1 MVVWMVSANRGLD
14 MIENGSSILERHRVS
29 VVGSGT
35 ETLVLIPG
43 FGTDQSAWR
52 HVVEAMRDRYRIV
65 MFDLA
70 GIGPSNQMHY
80 DHVSYGTL
88 DAYARDVVAILEAL
102 WIEKCICI
110 GHSVAG
116 MVAALASIRTPH
128 LFAKLV
134 LLGGSACYR
143 NVGDYRGGFDTA
155 DIDALI
161 DNATQDYMRWTVQFG
176 QIVVAR
182 PAEDPTV
189 REFAATLRA
198 MRPDMALSL
207 LLTVLRSDVRS
218 RLAEVTV
225 PAVILQ
231 AREDAAVTR
240 EAAEYLRDHLAGSVL
255 EILDASGHL
264 PHLSAPGTVVAAL
277 GRHLS

>member
-1 MVVWMVSANRGLD
+1 
-14 MIENGSSILERHRVS
+14 MIENGSSILERHKVS
-29 VVGSGT
+29 VVGSGA

-43 FGTDQSAWR
+43 FGTEQSAWR
-52 HVVEAMRDRYRIV
+52 HVVESLLDRYRIV
-65 MFDLA
+65 LFDLA
-70 GIGPSNQMHY
+70 GIGPGSQMHY
-80 DHVSYGTL
+80 DHASYGTL
-88 DAYARDVVAILEAL
+88 DAYARDVLAILEAL
-102 WIEKCICI
+102 RIERCICI

-116 MVAALASIRTPH
+116 MVAVLASIRMPN

-155 DIDALI
+155 GIDALI
-161 DNATQDYMRWTVQFG
+161 DNATQDYMQWTVQFG
-176 QIVVAR
+176 QLVVSR
-182 PAEDPTV
+182 PAEDPVV
-189 REFAATLRA
+189 REFAASLRA

-240 EAAEYLRDHLAGSVL
+240 EAAEYLRDHLSGSVL
-255 EILDASGHL
+255 EILDAAGHL
-264 PHLSAPGTVVAAL
+264 PHLSAPGTVIAAL
-277 GRHLS
+277 DRHLSWLC

>member
-1 MVVWMVSANRGLD
+1 MVASIFAIDRGFD
-14 MIENGSSILERHRVS
+14 MIENGSSILERHKVS
-29 VVGSGT
+29 VVGSGA

-43 FGTDQSAWR
+43 FGTEQSAWR
-52 HVVEAMRDRYRIV
+52 HVVEAMQDRYRIV
-65 MFDLA
+65 LFDLA
-70 GIGPSNQMHY
+70 GIGPGNQMHY
-80 DHVSYGTL
+80 DHASYGTL
-88 DAYARDVVAILEAL
+88 DAYARDVVAILETL
-102 WIEKCICI
+102 WIEKCVCI

-116 MVAALASIRTPH
+116 MVAALASIRMPH

-155 DIDALI
+155 DFDALI
-161 DNATQDYMRWTVQFG
+161 DSATQDYVRWTVQFG
-176 QIVVAR
+176 QMVVSR

-207 LLTVLRSDVRS
+207 LLTVLRSDFRS

-240 EAAEYLRDHLAGSVL
+240 EAAEYLRDHLSGSVL

-264 PHLSAPGTVVAAL
+264 PHMSAPGTVIAAL
-277 GRHLS
+277 NRHLS